1 MESETFRK
9 LLMKE
14 EKNQTDFNARFGSFR
29 GQLEERLFLF
39 GANCFSEKSLSFG
52 DLAPFQDILTK
63 EDTMS
68 LILFKN
74 KIFRNNLCI
83 NYGNGA
89 IINTFGYN
97 PNTLDYSYFVKL
109 NGQNNLFE
117 FCQIY
122 YSIFQKLINKKL
134 ISKTEETLFAFGKL
148 HDYRNA
154 LNHNPID
161 RDGWLYPKGTTL
173 EEINLTQQEAI
184 NELFAML
191 RLANTK

>member
-1 MESETFRK
+1 MESETFEK
-9 LLMKE
+9 LLKRE
-14 EKNQTDFNARFGSFR
+14 EKNQDDFHARFGSFR
-29 GQLEERLFLF
+29 GKLEERLFLF

-52 DLAPFQDILTK
+52 DLAPFQDILTN
-63 EDTMS
+63 EDMMS

-74 KIFRNNLCI
+74 KIFRNNLCL

-97 PNTLDYSYFVKL
+97 PNTLDYSYFVNL
-109 NGQNNLFE
+109 NGQNNLYE

-122 YSIFQKLINKKL
+122 YSIFQKLINENL
-134 ISKTEETLFAFGKL
+134 ISKTGETVSAFGKL

-154 LNHNPID
+154 LNHNPIN
-161 RDGWLYPKGTTL
+161 RNGWLYPKGTTL
-173 EEINLTQQEAI
+173 KEISLTQQEAI

-191 RLANTK
+191 KLANTK